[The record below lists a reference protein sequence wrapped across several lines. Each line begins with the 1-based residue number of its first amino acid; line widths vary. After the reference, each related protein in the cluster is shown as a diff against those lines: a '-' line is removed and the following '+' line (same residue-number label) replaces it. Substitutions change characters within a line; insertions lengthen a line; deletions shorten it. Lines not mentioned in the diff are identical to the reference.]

1 MSRLINAG
9 LISMGGYLPA
19 KEVPASKKENLVKY
33 LRKETLLHHEYIDEI
48 DQKGHMPGRIETN
61 YDGWESQPWF
71 DEWVSRMPPKK
82 QADPFQ
88 GAVERRRVP
97 MDPVSLKKSVHP
109 HPMLSSDAETLA
121 AAKAIYNAGI
131 DKDEIDLVLCSSLV
145 PDLAVPQNASL
156 VQHKLGLKNAGAIN
170 VDTCCSSFITMME
183 IAMNYVRLGM
193 KKKVLIVGS
202 SLDSL
207 INDKCSYFSVYVG
220 DGAVAGIVG
229 EVEEGYGYISSHSH
243 SIGKRHKAI
252 IFQTREP
259 ALLVKTSQGPS
270 YEQEFVTFYDKDMQ
284 REIAHETQN
293 DIKRISSKLFAKT
306 EYTEKD
312 IDFLSTHQPVPWTPD
327 AWRECLG
334 VPKEKL
340 YHSWEKYGNIA
351 VASSAV
357 NMMEAVEKG
366 LMKAGDKH
374 LIISSGVG
382 ENHIGLYHR
391 ISPVLV
397 ENVKH
402 EC

>member
-1 MSRLINAG
+1 MSQLKNAG

-19 KEVPASKKENLVKY
+19 KAVPANKKDNLVKF

-48 DQKGHMPGRIETN
+48 DQKGQMPGRVETN
-61 YDGWESQPWF
+61 YDGWESQPWY
-71 DEWVSRMPPKK
+71 DEWVSRLPPKK
-82 QADPFQ
+82 QANPFQ

-97 MDPVSLKKSVHP
+97 MDPVSIKKSIHP

-145 PDLAVPQNASL
+145 PDLPVPQNASL

-183 IAMNYVRLGM
+183 IAMNYVRCGA

-207 INDKCSYFSVYVG
+207 INDKTTYYSVYIG

-229 EVEEGYGYISSHSH
+229 EVEDGYGYIASHSH

-252 IFQTREP
+252 IFQKRAP
-259 ALLVKTSQGPS
+259 KLLIPTSQGPN

-284 REIAHETQN
+284 KEIAHETQN
-293 DIKRISSKLFAKT
+293 DIKRVSKKMFEQT
-306 EYTEKD
+306 QYTEKD
-312 IDFLSTHQPVPWTPD
+312 IDFLVTHQPVPWTPES
-327 AWRECLG
+327 WRECLG
-334 VPKEKL
+334 VPKDRI

-357 NMMEAVEKG
+357 NHMEAIEKG
-366 LMKAGDKH
+366 LIKAGDKTM
-374 LIISSGVG
+374 IVSSGVG
-382 ENHIGLYHR
+382 ENHIALFHR
-391 ISPVLV
+391 ISPLLV